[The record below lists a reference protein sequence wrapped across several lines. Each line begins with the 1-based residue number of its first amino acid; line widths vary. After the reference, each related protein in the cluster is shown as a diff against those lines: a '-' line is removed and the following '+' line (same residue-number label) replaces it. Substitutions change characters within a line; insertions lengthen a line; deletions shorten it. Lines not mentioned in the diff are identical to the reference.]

1 MYVFLSSIDVS
12 DQDLLAP
19 TLLFVLFALRVA
31 SSSVN
36 AFLKIDVVLAK
47 RS

>member
-1 MYVFLSSIDVS
+1 MS
-12 DQDLLAP
+12 DQDLLVP
-19 TLLFVLFALRVA
+19 TLLFVLFALRMV